1 MNTSVLYIMIP
12 SLLLVLLFLYFK
24 RDSWGYTIAVLL
36 SAATFIFVLFN
47 TVQSPKSNQAIAFQG
62 GTKSGNMEIIP
73 IKDQVLIDAPVVNQ
87 MPELPRGCE
96 VTALSM
102 LLESAGVS
110 TDKMKLAKEI
120 KKDPT
125 PRTVKNGKVY
135 FGNPNEGFVGNMY
148 TFSEPGLGVYHGPI
162 MELGEKYLPGKM
174 VNLTGQSFEELK
186 IPLSTGRPVW
196 VIINAEYR
204 ELDDSYFETWETKSG
219 PVKITMKEHSVLIT
233 GYDEKYVYFNDPL
246 TGKKNK
252 KAPIRD
258 FEKSWVQM
266 GSQALT
272 YSGD

>member
-125 PRTVKNGKVY
+125 PRTVKTAKCISEIRTKVLLEICIHSASRALA
-135 FGNPNEGFVGNMY
+135 F
-148 TFSEPGLGVYHGPI
+148 T
-162 MELGEKYLPGKM
+162 
-174 VNLTGQSFEELK
+174 
-186 IPLSTGRPVW
+186 TGRLW
-196 VIINAEYR
+196 N
-204 ELDDSYFETWETKSG
+204 S
-219 PVKITMKEHSVLIT
+219 
-233 GYDEKYVYFNDPL
+233 EKNTFL
-246 TGKKNK
+246 
-252 KAPIRD
+252 
-258 FEKSWVQM
+258 EKWS
-266 GSQALT
+266 T
-272 YSGD
+272 